1 MKKKLMSLLLVI
13 AIMVSS
19 VSMGLGAFAAPA
31 GRGIEAINAFELT
44 ANTVNSASGT
54 ATVNIRSNNSNY
66 KIKVNSITGYYKY
79 MKENEDTSKTVSFS
93 IGSDN
98 VCGTSNKSFSST
110 VSIDANLS
118 ALIRYECNY
127 DLLDS
132 NGNVVYAGMT
142 GYGYGYISADGD
154 EQGKQ
159 SGTIGE
165 PDKWDSY
172 GFDGFDSA
180 STLYVQ
186 VPTSSLYARCETSG
200 NKHSASKSNSVTGNP
215 PPTLTVHDFE
225 WDNNCGGS
233 TVKSVLWFELTAP
246 PSGYY
251 KFNIT
256 FYDGDSHDVQMYYRE
271 ATHKTSADTK
281 YNDYLDYGLEK
292 SYYTTESWNAY
303 MAALDKVALV
313 AIATHNDNYSF
324 RVACQTAADL
334 SNTFTALENAKN
346 GLEQVPA
353 DYADVWDA
361 RYTFDGKADEPNKYP
376 GVKNK
381 KVSVTTYEAGGSSHG
396 TNDKDYLYYS
406 QASIQAVTDYVNTID
421 MNLMKCDQKTVD
433 GYEAKIRELTAN
445 LACADAVYTYL
456 DNAIEEYSEIEKN
469 SEIYTDDSWRSYK
482 TAVDNAIAIPRD
494 LKTKSQGTINSALV
508 AIFDAKWALAKLPAD
523 TTELY
528 VQLGNANIIYDEY
541 DNNKI
546 MTALPGFDEVWNYFE
561 SAYRTAFN
569 TRNYEIDHQTE
580 VDNATEELRNTIA
593 TLSIYRILDTTEL
606 QRVCA
611 LDLPTGYVSSN
622 YVPDSYNLWN
632 NLRNEGYS
640 FIAKA
645 TPKNGAAEKTYADYD
660 EMVRLVSA
668 IQNAYDNLEK
678 VKADFTML
686 NKQIARIPSDDVLAL
701 YKDECVNL
709 IKGIVATIDYGATF
723 DEQNKV
729 DEITDN
735 LKAAIDA
742 LKDYENYKS
751 ADYSEVEKAIEEA
764 RAIDPDVVNNEE
776 ILDAAINAVDWDKK
790 IIEQA
795 EVDAM
800 AAAIRKAIK
809 NLDYIP
815 ADYTEVDKAIA
826 EAGAYSENEDWYVN
840 YYKVKEAIEA
850 VDRTKNHQQ
859 QAEVD
864 AMAEAIRKAIANL
877 KLADADYSGIRDAI
891 ALYNAQAPLT
901 DFEPDTVTAVDS
913 AIGNVQYGLM
923 ADEQYKVDNWEDE
936 IIKAIGN
943 MKLLPADYSRLNAAK
958 KYAESF
964 KPEEYINYQ
973 IVLDAIDAVN
983 WELNCRQ
990 TAEMQA
996 QIDAINNAVAQ
1007 LKLLPADYT
1016 KVDEAIAAAREVYKN
1031 NQDREYPYTEESIA
1045 AVEAVISSIN
1055 RDYDIK
1061 HQADVNAYITK
1072 IQIAVAQLTYIRAD
1086 YDALDVVK
1094 ARYDN
1099 LQRELYASLSAVDAY
1114 VAKID
1119 WNKTI
1124 DKQNEVN
1131 TYAEELAAMLENLEY
1146 APADYTAVDN
1156 AITIFNAIN
1165 KKYYEED
1172 DVRAVELIIEQ
1183 VERNLKKNEQD
1194 KVNQMAEDINNAV
1207 AILRTKMK
1215 KADLT
1220 ALLDAVGKA
1229 EAKFVEMLATGYAID
1244 EETSLPLETLLNR
1257 ANGYNEDTTI
1267 DNQEDVDALAD
1278 KIIEATAK
1286 LEFVFTKILDGS
1298 GLVIKDGYIYGFE
1311 EGTTSADAKELIKFV
1326 GAAEIKITE
1335 GDNGFGTDTKIQFIS
1350 TKDGSVIETYTV
1362 LVFGDA
1368 NGDAVIDMFDVAY
1381 IVELVNEGDKPE
1393 DMLLRV
1399 LDITMDGYLDVTDVT
1414 IMIGLANM
1422 DATLMQDGSM
1432 VRY

>member
-200 NKHSASKSNSVTGNP
+200 NKHSASKSSSVTGNP

-324 RVACQTAADL
+324 QVACQTAADL

-353 DYADVWDA
+353 DYAAAWDA
-361 RYTFDGKADEPNKYP
+361 WYIFDGKADEPNKYP
-376 GVKNK
+376 GLKNK

-469 SEIYTDDSWRSYK
+469 SEIYTDDSWSSYK

-494 LKTKSQGTINSALV
+494 LKTNSQGTINSALV
-508 AIFDAKWALAKLPAD
+508 AIFDAKWALAKRPAD

-569 TRNYEIDHQTE
+569 TRNHKIDQQTE

-611 LDLPTGYVSSN
+611 LDLPTGHVPSN

-632 NLRNEGYS
+632 TLRNEGYS

-660 EMVRLVSA
+660 EMVRLISA

-686 NKQIARIPSDDVLAL
+686 NEQIARIPSDDVLAL
-701 YKDECVNL
+701 YKKDYVDA
-709 IKGIVATIDYGATF
+709 IKAIVATIDYGATF

-729 DEITDN
+729 DEITGD

-742 LKDYENYKS
+742 LNDYENYKS

-800 AAAIRKAIK
+800 AAAIREAIK

-826 EAGAYSENEDWYVN
+826 EAGAYSENKDWYVN
-840 YYKVKEAIEA
+840 YYKVEEAIEA

-901 DFEPDTVTAVDS
+901 DFEPDTVDAVDS

-923 ADEQYKVDNWEDE
+923 ADEQYKVDDWEDE

-958 KYAESF
+958 TYAERLN
-964 KPEEYINYQ
+964 PAEYSNYGIVTEAIEAINW
-973 IVLDAIDAVN
+973 D
-983 WELNCRQ
+983 LNCRQ
-990 TAEMQA
+990 NAEMQA

-1016 KVDEAIAAAREVYKN
+1016 KVDEAIEAARYACQN
-1031 NQDREYPYTEESIA
+1031 GAYPYTQESIDV
-1045 AVEAVISSIN
+1045 VEAVIESIN
-1055 RDYDIK
+1055 WDYDIK
-1061 HQADVNAYITK
+1061 HQTDVDAYIIK
-1072 IQIAVAQLTYIRAD
+1072 IQNAVAQLTYIRAN
-1086 YDALDVVK
+1086 YDELDEVK
-1094 ARYDN
+1094 LKYDN
-1099 LQRELYASLSAVDAY
+1099 LQRDLYSSLLAVDAY

-1124 DKQNEVN
+1124 DQQSEVD
-1131 TYAEELAAMLENLEY
+1131 TYAAELDAMIEKLEY

-1156 AITIFNAIN
+1156 AITIYNSIN
-1165 KKYYEED
+1165 KEYYEAYD
-1172 DVRAVELIIEQ
+1172 IAMVEMVISQ
-1183 VERNLKKNEQD
+1183 VVPDLKKNEQD
-1194 KVNQMAEDINNAV
+1194 RVNQMAQNINDAI

-1215 KADLT
+1215 KADLDKL
-1220 ALLDAVGKA
+1220 ADAVA
-1229 EAKFVEMLATGYAID
+1229 QANTRLDEMEATGYAID
-1244 EETSLPLETLLNR
+1244 RDTLLALDTLLRR
-1257 ANGYNEDTTI
+1257 ANDYNAETTI
-1267 DNQEDVDALAD
+1267 DNQEDIDALAD